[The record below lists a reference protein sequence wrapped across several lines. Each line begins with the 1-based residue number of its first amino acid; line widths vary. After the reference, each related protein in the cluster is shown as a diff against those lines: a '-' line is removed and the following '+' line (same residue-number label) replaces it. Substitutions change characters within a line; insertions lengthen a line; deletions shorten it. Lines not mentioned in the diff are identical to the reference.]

1 MKKKALNIQCPKCRK
16 EYEIPEEL
24 YNKDVRCSCGY
35 EFHVTPPIIFNPPY
49 IVSICD
55 VLAGLMIAAGILG
68 IIISAFLGGGPAGIV
83 ISFVIMVSSIGPY
96 ILGTIIY
103 YLARIEFNT
112 RMIMEKEK

>member
-1 MKKKALNIQCPKCRK
+1 MKKKALNIQCPKCQK

-55 VLAGLMIAAGILG
+55 VLSGIMIAAGILG
-68 IIISAFLGGGPAGIV
+68 IIIGIYDGGGPIV
-83 ISFVIMVSSIGPY
+83 AISFVIIVSSIGPY
-96 ILGTIIY
+96 ILGSIIY

-112 RMIMEKEK
+112 RMIMEK